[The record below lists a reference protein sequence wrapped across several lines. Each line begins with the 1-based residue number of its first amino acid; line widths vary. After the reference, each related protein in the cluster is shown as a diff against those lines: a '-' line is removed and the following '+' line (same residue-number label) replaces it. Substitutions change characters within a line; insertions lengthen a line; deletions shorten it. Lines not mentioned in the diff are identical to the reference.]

1 MAKIVGLEEIQ
12 TSGHLQSE
20 IQQGAKFVMFQ
31 YCISLLII
39 TFKRFSNIY
48 FVRPGENPIMKGLPC
63 SLLSL
68 FLGWWG
74 IPWGPIYTVQA
85 LWVNFSGG
93 KDVTREILVSMS
105 SISQHSS

>member
-1 MAKIVGLEEIQ
+1 
-12 TSGHLQSE
+12 
-20 IQQGAKFVMFQ
+20 
-31 YCISLLII
+31 
-39 TFKRFSNIY
+39 
-48 FVRPGENPIMKGLPC
+48 MKGLPF